1 MILTIKNKVKTTLI
15 LLIFIISCGASILGC
30 SASDNKK
37 IDAISD
43 NSINSTQPNNS
54 KQNYKT
60 TKVIKKLGDIQVVIV
75 QHKKLDESSI
85 DSYCN
90 AEILI
95 YRNDI
100 LIDSLIYKNIEPV
113 GSDYGLK
120 VYDELFYDC
129 LIISKFGDY
138 EGETIIINK
147 KGKIH
152 KSIGGV
158 ISIDKEKGLL
168 FSEFVSD
175 LTGFSV
181 FDIKNFKELI
191 SMTEIEERPI
201 EFYKDEDRYFFKA
214 INDETEKI
222 SFWEIQFDLERIMI
236 VDMEVEL
243 LKDKK
248 LKNLI
253 DYKATY
259 VQCE

>member
-1 MILTIKNKVKTTLI
+1 MILTVKNKVTATI
-15 LLIFIISCGASILGC
+15 IVLIFILGC

-37 IDAISD
+37 IDVNSDISIKT
-43 NSINSTQPNNS
+43 NQPDIS
-54 KQNYKT
+54 KRNYKT
-60 TKVIKKLGDIQVVIV
+60 TKVIKKLGEIQVVIV
-75 QHKKLDESSI
+75 QHKNLEESAI

-95 YRNDI
+95 YQNDI

-113 GSDYGLK
+113 GGDYGLK

-158 ISIDKEKGLL
+158 ISIDNEKGLL

-191 SMTEIEERPI
+191 SMSEIEERPI
-201 EFYKDEDRYFFKA
+201 DFYKDGERYFFKA
-214 INDETEKI
+214 INDETENI
-222 SFWEIQFDLERIMI
+222 SFWEIEFDLERIMV
-236 VDMEVEL
+236 VDFEVEL
-243 LKDKK
+243 MQDKK
-248 LKNLI
+248 LKKLI
-253 DYKATY
+253 DYKVTY

>member
-1 MILTIKNKVKTTLI
+1 MKKEFTLTLLALI
-15 LLIFIISCGASILGC
+15 ITLGC
-30 SASDNKK
+30 NTADNKK
-37 IDAISD
+37 PNVNAA
-43 NSINSTQPNNS
+43 NSINSNQPDNS
-54 KQNYKT
+54 KQNFKT
-60 TKVIKKLGDIQVVIV
+60 TKVIKKLGEIQVVIV
-75 QHKKLDESSI
+75 QHKNLEESAI

-95 YRNDI
+95 YQNEI

-113 GSDYGLK
+113 GGDYGLK

-152 KSIGGV
+152 KSIGGA

-181 FDIKNFKELI
+181 FDMKNFKELI

-201 EFYKDEDRYFFKA
+201 EFYKDGDRYFFKA
-214 INDETEKI
+214 INDETENI
-222 SFWEIQFDLERIMI
+222 SFWEIEFDLERIMV
-236 VDMEVEL
+236 VDFEVEL
-243 LKDKK
+243 VKDKK
-248 LKNLI
+248 LNQLI